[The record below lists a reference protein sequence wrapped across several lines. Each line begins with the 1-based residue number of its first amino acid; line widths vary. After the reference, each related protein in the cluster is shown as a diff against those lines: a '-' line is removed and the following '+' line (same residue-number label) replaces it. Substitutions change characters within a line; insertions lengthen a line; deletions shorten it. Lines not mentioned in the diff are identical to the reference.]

1 MPNWHPVVV
10 AAELLLAVLVL
21 GLVPLLLEQA
31 ALSNARAAANATD
44 VVSLPIFLTNLPFL
58 GVSAVQGSL
67 CWS

>member
-1 MPNWHPVVV
+1 MPIWQLVV

-21 GLVPLLLEQA
+21 LPPLLEQA

-67 CWS
+67 CWP